1 MKIFC
6 TNSNEPLIQA
16 VGQWLGKIHSVNSVN
31 NFFLEENQSKILMKN
46 SDLVIH
52 SLSNDMEI
60 GEKIKLE
67 ESIEQTYKLLSLCIE
82 MGIKKFLFL
91 GTLDVLKAYD
101 PDYII
106 DEMWKPKPTT
116 EIKLLTN
123 HMAEFVC
130 KEFGREHNVD
140 VRVLRLG
147 EICWENKSNSDSP
160 LFIIDALQAIQRTV
174 EADLPSPSY
183 IPNVPNTWN
192 VFHIQSLVPNMR
204 FKIVKAID
212 ELGYDPQKVEL

>member
-16 VGQWLGKIHSVNSVN
+16 VEQWLGKIHSVDSVN

>member
-1 MKIFC
+1 MRIFC

-16 VGQWLGKIHSVNSVN
+16 TEQWLGKIHSVDSVK
-31 NFFLEENQSKILMKN
+31 NFFLEENQAKILMKN
-46 SDLVIH
+46 SDVVIH

-60 GEKIKLE
+60 EEKIKLE
-67 ESIEQTYKLLSLCIE
+67 ESIEQTYKLSSLCVE
-82 MGIKKFLFL
+82 MGVKKFLFL
-91 GTLDVLKAYD
+91 GTLDVLKSYD

-116 EIKLLTN
+116 EMKLLTN

-130 KEFGREHNVD
+130 KEFGREHNID

-160 LFIIDALQAIQRTV
+160 LFIIDALQAIQRSV

-183 IPNVPNTWN
+183 IPNIPNTWN

-212 ELGYDPQKVEL
+212 ELGYDPQRIEL

>member
-1 MKIFC
+1 MKFFC

-16 VGQWLGKIHSVNSVN
+16 VEQWLRKIHSVDSVN

-82 MGIKKFLFL
+82 MGVKKFLFL

-116 EIKLLTN
+116 EMKLLTN

>member
-16 VGQWLGKIHSVNSVN
+16 TEQWLGKIHSVASVK
-31 NFFLEENQSKILMKN
+31 NFFLQENQSKLLMKN
-46 SDLVIH
+46 SDVVIH

-60 GEKIKLE
+60 EEKIKLE

-116 EIKLLTN
+116 EMKLLTN

-147 EICWENKSNSDSP
+147 EICWENKSNLDSP

-204 FKIVKAID
+204 FKIIKAID